1 VNETDLVTS
10 IRGAASVCGVSP
22 FIVRGWMNRG
32 LLSKPPWTLQ
42 RLRQARAI
50 AEPADQ
56 PQAAHGSRA
65 RWNAGCSCATCR
77 GAHSEIAR
85 VRTRAKAAARLPVE
99 IRQQLLDAICNG
111 KPFRLALRDLALT
124 PNQVWG
130 LTQTDEAWSAALEA
144 ALTATR
150 RSDLRHG
157 TMPHMWPA
165 VSVRS
170 VGSTSASGWLGA
182 PCGLDVDHRGTL
194 RWQQTTES
202 DNARVSPHVHA
213 DAGPL
218 DANTLSAR

>member
-1 VNETDLVTS
+1 VKETDLVTS
-10 IRGAASVCGVSP
+10 IREAASVCGVSP

-32 LLSKPPWTLQ
+32 LLSEPPWTPQ
-42 RLRQARAI
+42 QLRQAHTI

-56 PQAAHGSRA
+56 PQAAHGSTA

-77 GAHSEIAR
+77 GAHSDVAR

-99 IRQQLLDAICNG
+99 MRQQLLDAICNG
-111 KPFRLALRDLALT
+111 KPFRQALRDLTLT

-157 TMPHMWPA
+157 TNAAYVAGCVCNECREHQRQRMARSSPRPRRPSQVA
-165 VSVRS
+165 ANYRVR
-170 VGSTSASGWLGA
+170 
-182 PCGLDVDHRGTL
+182 
-194 RWQQTTES
+194 
-202 DNARVSPHVHA
+202 
-213 DAGPL
+213 
-218 DANTLSAR
+218 

>member
-1 VNETDLVTS
+1 MNETDLVTS
-10 IRGAASVCGVSP
+10 IGGAASVCGVSP

-32 LLSKPPWTLQ
+32 LLSMPPWTLQ
-42 RLRQARAI
+42 QLRQARAI

-99 IRQQLLDAICNG
+99 IRQQLLDAIGNG

-144 ALTATR
+144 ALMATR
-150 RSDLRHG
+150 SSDLRHG
-157 TMPHMWPA
+157 TNAAYMAGCVCKECREHQRQRMARSSPRSRRPSSRDA
-165 VSVRS
+165 QVAANYRVR
-170 VGSTSASGWLGA
+170 
-182 PCGLDVDHRGTL
+182 
-194 RWQQTTES
+194 
-202 DNARVSPHVHA
+202 
-213 DAGPL
+213 
-218 DANTLSAR
+218 